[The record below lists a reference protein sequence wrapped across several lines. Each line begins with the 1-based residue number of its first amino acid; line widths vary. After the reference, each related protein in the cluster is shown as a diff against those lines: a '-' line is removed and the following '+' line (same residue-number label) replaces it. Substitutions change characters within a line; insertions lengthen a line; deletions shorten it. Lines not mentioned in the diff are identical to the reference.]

1 MLASLNPSV
10 FSKWPTDSLVPGRA
24 SLRPRGPKWLR
35 ERLRGEDL
43 ALGTKQPHQ
52 RPCHFGGGEK
62 NVAQKEEG
70 RKGGRREG
78 REGGGKGGRKLSRSI
93 FWALKFIIG
102 HDTNAKVQQA
112 RLEWSRIFGKTPSVG
127 RLLGW
132 EVEQVQRVSRH
143 HGEQPWLPG
152 RLEKGSCSDVLLW
165 GCSTVNGFLC

>member
-78 REGGGKGGRKLSRSI
+78 REGGGKGGRKLSRSNEI
-93 FWALKFIIG
+93 VSQVLNARPSWGDPLQNTWAQELNESLLSRQVYLSFI
-102 HDTNAKVQQA
+102 AKPKRTSKYPQ
-112 RLEWSRIFGKTPSVG
+112 
-127 RLLGW
+127 
-132 EVEQVQRVSRH
+132 
-143 HGEQPWLPG
+143 
-152 RLEKGSCSDVLLW
+152 
-165 GCSTVNGFLC
+165 FLITYTFLFRPPN